1 MAAPLVIATTRFVDR
16 RNSAMAG
23 DEPQVK
29 FESHQGV
36 MEAGLLFPLPA
47 LQSVGLLKTSDLF
60 QLPADHS

>member
-1 MAAPLVIATTRFVDR
+1 
-16 RNSAMAG
+16 MAG